1 MLSALS
7 EWNNFEDQVRLK
19 FKTISNQPTA
29 ITTIITVL
37 LAIIAIVVVAFIIK
51 RIVMKAKKMNS
62 SPRKTHSRSSSKESR
77 WQTGLKTIEETASET
92 I

>member
-7 EWNNFEDQVRLK
+7 DWNHFEDQVRLK

-29 ITTIITVL
+29 ITTIVTVF
-37 LAIIAIVVVAFIIK
+37 LAILAIAVGAFVIK
-51 RIVMKAKKMNS
+51 RIVMKAKKMS

-77 WQTGLKTIEETASET
+77 WQSGLKTIEETPLEN